1 MSYTVTSYDV
11 VKSFSTNTQVT
22 GAPAIS
28 WSYDPG
34 SSGTNLTCVRTKT
47 GNKLHNY
54 KQVIAR
60 GSNAT
65 TAFNGSISEYSTEP
79 MLENVFG
86 STVTGGNSAGWRK
99 QASKWSHGISSI
111 PAIPSNANDVAADN
125 IASTKFYKAL
135 ENTMTAFQ
143 GGVFLVELRETLH
156 MIRNPAQALRR
167 KISDYTD
174 YLSANR
180 GRQMRRSKSNRLKWL
195 ADTWLERS
203 FGWMPLLSDLNS
215 ARTTLA
221 RRQNQLAREL
231 IPIVGVGEIK
241 SVSFAELGYFV
252 GVANLISENRYTS
265 STMRIYAGAVHSTAA
280 GNTLLN
286 ANALGLSPRS
296 FVPTLWEAM
305 PWSFM
310 IDYFT
315 NVGDVLA
322 AWSNQTTGLAW
333 GRSTLRKLSMAES
346 GGTYDKPRSTL
357 VQVFDRSLTTGKT
370 IARNRSV
377 VRGSIGTVP
386 IPALQFE
393 LPGFGTKW
401 INISALIAARGK
413 LRFL

>member
-1 MSYTVTSYDV
+1 MAYTITSYDV
-11 VKSFSTNTQVT
+11 VKAFNTNQQVT
-22 GAPAIS
+22 GSPALS

-34 SSGTNLTCVRTKT
+34 TSGTNLTCVRTKT

-54 KQVIAR
+54 KKVIAR

-65 TAFNGSISEYSTEP
+65 TSFSGSISEYSSEP
-79 MLENVFG
+79 SLENVFG

-99 QASKWSHGISSI
+99 QASKWSHGIFSI
-111 PAIPSNANDVAADN
+111 PTIPSNANDVAADN

-135 ENTMTAFQ
+135 ESTMTAFQ

-156 MIRNPAQALRR
+156 MIRHPAQSLRK
-167 KISDYTD
+167 KISEYSD
-174 YLSANR
+174 YLGANR
-180 GRQMRRSKSNRLKWL
+180 GRMMRRPKSARLKWL

-203 FGWMPLLSDLNS
+203 FGWVPLLNDLNS
-215 ARTTLA
+215 ARTTLD

-231 IPIVGVGEIK
+231 IPIIGVGEIK

-252 GVANLISENRYTS
+252 GVANMITENRYSS
-265 STMRIYAGAVHSTAA
+265 STMRVYAGAVHSTAA

-286 ANALGLSPRS
+286 MNALGMSPRS
-296 FVPTLWEAM
+296 FVPTLWEAL

-315 NVGDVLA
+315 NVGDVIS

-333 GRSTLRKLSMAES
+333 GRTTLRKLSSAES
-346 GGTYDKPRSTL
+346 GGCYNKPRSTL
-357 VQVFDRSLTTGKT
+357 VQVFDRSLYTGKT

-386 IPALQFE
+386 IPAIQFE

-401 INISALIAARGK
+401 INISALIASRSK